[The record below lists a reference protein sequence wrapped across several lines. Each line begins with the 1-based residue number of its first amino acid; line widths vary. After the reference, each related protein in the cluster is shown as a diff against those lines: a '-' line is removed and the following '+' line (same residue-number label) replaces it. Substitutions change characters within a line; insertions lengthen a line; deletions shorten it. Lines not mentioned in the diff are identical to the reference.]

1 MKRRLSVI
9 FYWAMLVALLGLF
22 FTNDFGLVDIHKTAI
37 ITAVGVDVEEGEV
50 QVTAEIAFPQPSQ
63 SGENIKYSEV
73 QGSGLT
79 IADAMSEIK
88 NKTGFYP
95 QLQFCR
101 LIVIG
106 DSCREHELFRVLGC
120 FYRKNYS
127 ELTANVAMCKGKASE
142 LLATSS
148 PVSDMTSESILKI
161 LSPEIKKSGNVSVV
175 NLKEIAEMQYSRS
188 AACFMPYIEPNV
200 PGTSESGGNGENVGG
215 ESGGQSQGGQGGQ
228 SGGQSQGG
236 GGEGGSQSQGG
247 ASGQSQQGVQTEFT
261 AARTAVFADG
271 MFKTFLDEK
280 QTLALNLLKG
290 DLDFVSLPFDT
301 EDKHYSFRLKN
312 TDGGIGLKIEN
323 GVLKVSL
330 KFKAKA
336 NVQGAREIVNPSDN
350 IDDDVV
356 PEAVL
361 KAAEEE
367 VKGRFINLMDVSR
380 REQCD
385 FLGLK
390 DMLFKFNYKYYDAM
404 NAVLLDRAE
413 VIPEVNIGSIN

>member
-127 ELTANVAMCKGKASE
+127 NKRQFYPNAERLS
-142 LLATSS
+142 
-148 PVSDMTSESILKI
+148 
-161 LSPEIKKSGNVSVV
+161 LSPEQVLYYSLISNKPRLNQP
-175 NLKEIAEMQYSRS
+175 KE
-188 AACFMPYIEPNV
+188 
-200 PGTSESGGNGENVGG
+200 
-215 ESGGQSQGGQGGQ
+215 
-228 SGGQSQGG
+228 
-236 GGEGGSQSQGG
+236 
-247 ASGQSQQGVQTEFT
+247 
-261 AARTAVFADG
+261 
-271 MFKTFLDEK
+271 FLHERIF
-280 QTLALNLLKG
+280 QI
-290 DLDFVSLPFDT
+290 DT
-301 EDKHYSFRLKN
+301 EH
-312 TDGGIGLKIEN
+312 
-323 GVLKVSL
+323 
-330 KFKAKA
+330 
-336 NVQGAREIVNPSDN
+336 
-350 IDDDVV
+350 
-356 PEAVL
+356 
-361 KAAEEE
+361 
-367 VKGRFINLMDVSR
+367 
-380 REQCD
+380 
-385 FLGLK
+385 
-390 DMLFKFNYKYYDAM
+390 
-404 NAVLLDRAE
+404 
-413 VIPEVNIGSIN
+413 